1 MRRLFVLTL
10 FCLSANI
17 SFSQVLTPVSW
28 DFTATDDG
36 NREYTLI
43 FRATIDESWVVYSQY
58 LESDDGPIPTSF
70 TYEDL
75 GDAEIK
81 GENIEEGTIKEE
93 FDKIF
98 EMNLKKLSGEVY
110 FKQKIRGNKGDTIK
124 GYLTYMTCDNA
135 RCLPPTD
142 VDFEITLP

>member
-1 MRRLFVLTL
+1 MRLIITLFF

-17 SFSQVLTPVSW
+17 SFAQVLTPVSW
-28 DFTATDDG
+28 DFAAEDLGDD
-36 NREYTLI
+36 EYMVI
-43 FRATIDESWVVYSQY
+43 YRAKIDSTWVVYSQY

-70 TYEDL
+70 TYEEMDGTEL
-75 GDAEIK
+75 IGD
-81 GENIEEGTIKEE
+81 NMEEGTIKEE
-93 FDKIF
+93 YDQIFD
-98 EMNLKKLSGEVY
+98 MNLKKLSGEVY
-110 FKQKIRGNKGDTIK
+110 FKQKVKGKSGMTIV